1 LKQLTSLHLSN
12 QPTIPAIGLRAFSK
26 MITALTSLT
35 CSYIDSINTSDLFLI
50 AECFPLLQELN
61 FYYPNPE
68 DSSHLDCSSYVDG
81 IEALSRAL
89 IKLRKVNLSRERPT
103 LSSLSFSSWESGV
116 LDTLN
121 FINSLVSLKGLTC
134 LVLHDM
140 NISDELLYSIARKGL
155 PLTELDLSFCTSYSY
170 DGILCLLSKCQHIQH
185 LNLQGARFMT
195 DQHVVQLSS
204 FLGDLVSIN
213 LSYCDELTQSTL
225 FTLARKCPSLSKM
238 IMETVENKM
247 VTISD
252 SLVEVGVYPQLKS
265 LFLGRNTQ
273 CLSDERII
281 MFEFV

>member
-1 LKQLTSLHLSN
+1 
-12 QPTIPAIGLRAFSK
+12 
-26 MITALTSLT
+26 
-35 CSYIDSINTSDLFLI
+35 
-50 AECFPLLQELN
+50 
-61 FYYPNPE
+61 
-68 DSSHLDCSSYVDG
+68 
-81 IEALSRAL
+81 
-89 IKLRKVNLSRERPT
+89 
-103 LSSLSFSSWESGV
+103 
-116 LDTLN
+116 
-121 FINSLVSLKGLTC
+121 
-134 LVLHDM
+134 LHDM

-213 LSYCDELTQSTL
+213 LSYCYELTESTL
-225 FTLARKCPSLSKM
+225 FSLGRKCPSLSKM